1 MFAPFCTLD
10 EAFSGAPAPAHAQ
23 PKKLKKKQR
32 EGLSVEQFACGGAT
46 SLLKNS
52 YGVEQFMGQQLPSSP
67 NPDHIAQIMA
77 TAPEPMKGP
86 EQPMNHMR
94 LESGVN
100 MQEFFPLPGETAE
113 PDEWQKAF
121 MLEPSQGPPVTR
133 PDGSV
138 SVAGRS
144 TLWRQIPV
152 PVGPSAAAEAAPIRE
167 SSRTAMTVTGTPLIG
182 SPVSGDFAAVQQRLD
197 ALTRQLENLGA
208 PSQMQS
214 TAELFL
220 FVAIGLMLLLAID
233 TLLRFATRM
242 AAARQGGGSI
252 SNSVGKGSGMRF
264 RGRRWA

>member
-1 MFAPFCTLD
+1 MFAPFCALD
-10 EAFSGAPAPAHAQ
+10 EAFAGATTVAAQ
-23 PKKLKKKQR
+23 PKKLKRKQR
-32 EGLSVEQFACGGAT
+32 EGMSVEQYMGNGSGSGSGVGA
-46 SLLKNS
+46 LKTQ
-52 YGVEQFMGQQLPSSP
+52 YGVEQFVGQQLSSTP

-86 EQPMNHMR
+86 EQPVNQMR

-121 MLEPSQGPPVTR
+121 MLEPSQMPPVKR

-138 SVAGRS
+138 SVAGKP

-152 PVGPSAAAEAAPIRE
+152 PIGPGAGAAAEPAAVGP
-167 SSRTAMTVTGTPLIG
+167 TV
-182 SPVSGDFAAVQQRLD
+182 SPVAGADFAAIQQRLD

-220 FVAIGLMLLLAID
+220 FVAIGLLMLLAID
-233 TLLRFATRM
+233 TLLRFATRVAM
-242 AAARQGGGSI
+242 ARQSGGSKGGGVRLRSH
-252 SNSVGKGSGMRF
+252 GG
-264 RGRRWA
+264 GRRWL

>member
-1 MFAPFCTLD
+1 MNAPFCTLD
-10 EAFSGAPAPAHAQ
+10 EAFSGAVSQAPM
-23 PKKLKKKQR
+23 KKLKKKQR
-32 EGLSVEQFACGGAT
+32 EGLSIEQFLG
-46 SLLKNS
+46 SP
-52 YGVEQFMGQQLPSSP
+52 QLSSVP
-67 NPDHIAQIMA
+67 NTDPDHIAHIMA

-86 EQPMNHMR
+86 EQPMNQMR

-121 MLEPSQGPPVTR
+121 MLEPSQVPAPSGKR

-138 SVAGRS
+138 PVAGRS

-152 PVGPSAAAEAAPIRE
+152 PIGPGAATEAVTAPLRESEAAAKSVITGDY
-167 SSRTAMTVTGTPLIG
+167 TAI
-182 SPVSGDFAAVQQRLD
+182 QQRLD

-220 FVAIGLMLLLAID
+220 FVAIGLLFLLAID
-233 TLLRFATRM
+233 TLLRFATRVAM
-242 AAARQGGGSI
+242 ARQGGGSGLGHGRGI
-252 SNSVGKGSGMRF
+252 GLRF
-264 RGRRWA
+264 RSRRWA

>member
-10 EAFSGAPAPAHAQ
+10 EAFSGAPAPMQ

-32 EGLSVEQFACGGAT
+32 EGLSVEQFMG
-46 SLLKNS
+46 
-52 YGVEQFMGQQLPSSP
+52 GQQLASSP

-121 MLEPSQGPPVTR
+121 TLEPSQAPPVTR

-138 SVAGRS
+138 PVAGRS

-152 PVGPSAAAEAAPIRE
+152 PVGPTAAAAAAPLRE
-167 SSRTAMTVTGTPLIG
+167 SERTATTVT
-182 SPVSGDFAAVQQRLD
+182 GDFAAVQQRLD
-197 ALTRQLENLGA
+197 VLTRQLENLGA

-242 AAARQGGGSI
+242 AGVRQGGGGVS
-252 SNSVGKGSGMRF
+252 KSGGLRF

>member
-10 EAFSGAPAPAHAQ
+10 EAFSGAPAPAQ

-32 EGLSVEQFACGGAT
+32 EGLSVEQFVGSGASHLRT
-46 SLLKNS
+46 NAA
-52 YGVEQFMGQQLPSSP
+52 GVEQFLGQQLASSP
-67 NPDHIAQIMA
+67 NPDHIAHIMA

-121 MLEPSQGPPVTR
+121 TLEPSQAPPVTR

-138 SVAGRS
+138 PVAGRS

-152 PVGPSAAAEAAPIRE
+152 PVGPAAADAVPLLDNRRE
-167 SSRTAMTVTGTPLIG
+167 SERTAMTITGT
-182 SPVSGDFAAVQQRLD
+182 PVSGDFAAVQQRLD

-242 AAARQGGGSI
+242 AGARQGGGSL
-252 SNSVGKGSGMRF
+252 GKGSSMRF

>member
-10 EAFSGAPAPAHAQ
+10 EAFSGAVSQAPA
-23 PKKLKKKQR
+23 KKLKKKQR
-32 EGLSVEQFACGGAT
+32 EGLTVEQFLG
-46 SLLKNS
+46 S
-52 YGVEQFMGQQLPSSP
+52 QQLPSTP

-86 EQPMNHMR
+86 EQAMNQMR

-121 MLEPSQGPPVTR
+121 MLEPSQVPAPTGKR

-138 SVAGRS
+138 PVAGRS

-152 PVGPSAAAEAAPIRE
+152 PVGPGAAATAAPLRE
-167 SSRTAMTVTGTPLIG
+167 SEASAKSVVTGDYTAI
-182 SPVSGDFAAVQQRLD
+182 QQRLD

-220 FVAIGLMLLLAID
+220 FVAIGLLFLLAID
-233 TLLRFATRM
+233 TLLRFASRV
-242 AAARQGGGSI
+242 ALARQGGGAGPGHS
-252 SNSVGKGSGMRF
+252 SGLRF
-264 RGRRWA
+264 RSRRWA